1 MSSADFFI
9 KFNSL
14 PAALRKELKD
24 HLDKLLKRMQKDE
37 KPVRKGGV
45 PGLAK
50 GWIVI
55 ADHFDEPLE
64 DFKPYMA

>member
-1 MSSADFFI
+1 MSIGDYFL

-14 PAALRKELKD
+14 PVALRKELMD
-24 HLDKLLKRMQKDE
+24 HLEKLLIRMKKDE